1 MSIVIMI
8 AQLLLGLGLLV
19 FVHELGHFVAARI
32 FHIRVPKFYLFFNPG
47 ISLMRCKRINGKWH
61 FKFFADNL
69 PDMEEQK
76 DENGEPV
83 LDKNGKKKYKIID
96 INTLPEGDWRKYPD
110 NTEYGIGWLPLGGY
124 CQIAGMIDETQ
135 SVENLASEPQPW
147 EYRSKPAWQRLIVI
161 LAGVIVN
168 LIVGVLLFAMVI
180 HHYEKVYV
188 PNSAVTDGVYAFE
201 SARNMGFESGDK
213 IVSVNGKTFERFEDA
228 VSPKMFFGSIVT
240 VNRNGQNMDIVM
252 GDSAYDIMKTS
263 SGQFLQPFNF
273 PAKIDSVIANTA
285 AAKAGMKAGDV
296 IIALDTIC
304 IPSYGAWIEYRTAYA
319 ESSTTITYLR
329 GTDTITGPIT
339 LDTAAMIGIIIA
351 AAPYKVQPYSILQSV
366 KYGWNDAMSNLWMN
380 IKGFGKIFSGKEKIT
395 SLSGPVGIAQIYGKV
410 WNWYRFW
417 YITGLIS
424 VILAFMNV
432 LPIPGLDG
440 GHAIF
445 TLVELITGKKV
456 PDSVLQYA
464 QTIGMILLLLL
475 MVFVIGND
483 IFKLFM

>member
-1 MSIVIMI
+1 MSAVIMI

-19 FVHELGHFVAARI
+19 FVHEGGHFLASRM
-32 FHIRVPKFYLFFNPG
+32 FHIRVPKFYLFFNPN

-61 FKFFADNL
+61 FAFFAKNL

-76 DENGEPV
+76 DENGKNI
-83 LDKNGKKKYKIID
+83 LDEHGKKKYKMVDID
-96 INTLPEGDWRKYPD
+96 ALPEGDWRKYPE

-135 SVENLASEPQPW
+135 SVENLATEPQPW
-147 EYRSKPAWQRLIVI
+147 EFRAKPAWQRLIVV
-161 LAGVIVN
+161 LAGVIIN
-168 LIVGVLLFAMVI
+168 LIAGVLLFAMVI
-180 HHYEKVYV
+180 HHYEKEYI
-188 PNSAVTDGVYAFE
+188 PNTAVTDGVYAFE
-201 SARNMGFESGDK
+201 AARNMGFESGDK

-228 VSPKMFFGSIVT
+228 ISPKMFFGSIVT
-240 VNRNGQNMDIVM
+240 VNRNGALLDVVM

-263 SGQFLQPFNF
+263 GGEFLQPFNF
-273 PAKIDSVIANTA
+273 AARVDSVIAQSA
-285 AAKAGMKAGDV
+285 AYEAGMQPGDV
-296 IIALDTIC
+296 IIGLDTIS
-304 IPSYGAWIEYRTAYA
+304 IPTYGAWIEYRAAYA
-319 ESSTTITYLR
+319 GKQTVITYLR
-329 GTDTITGPIT
+329 GADTIMAQIR
-339 LDTAAMIGIIIA
+339 LDTAGMIGIAIKSVDYA
-351 AAPYKVQPYSILQSV
+351 TKPYSVAQSI
-366 KYGWNDAMSNLWMN
+366 KYGWNDAMNNLWMN
-380 IKGFGKIFSGKEKIT
+380 LKGFGKIFSGQEKIT
-395 SLSGPVGIAQIYGKV
+395 ALSGPVGIAQIYGKV

-424 VILAFMNV
+424 VILAFMNI

-445 TLVELITGKKV
+445 TLVELLTGKKV

-464 QTIGMILLLLL
+464 QTIGMIILLLL